1 MADRTSYESLLYKFM
16 QAVSAD
22 IEFYA
27 CQNIQLNLPSITKQ
41 MLLLIIS
48 NVQLIFQS
56 EPILLDIES
65 PCTIVGD
72 IHGHIL
78 DLFRILKTQGLP
90 DVTRYVFLGDLVDRG
105 EFSVETIAL
114 VYLLKII
121 WPQNVFI
128 IRGNHEFDFLASQCG
143 FKKQLL
149 DTYNDESIYRHYLS
163 SFSEIPLA
171 IRIDNKMLCVHGG
184 IGPSLFSVK
193 QISTLEKPIHD
204 FGSELIDPLLW
215 SDPNDT
221 VESFEPSSRGT
232 GFFFSES
239 VLDEFLNLSNLE
251 ILIRAHECVMEGA
264 EPKFHRKL
272 ITVFSAS
279 NYCGIV
285 KNMSAIIKVT
295 APMEF
300 HSVKFPPL
308 DYLKRPVHVKTMQ
321 RISTS
326 LSSTVFNTARVNK
339 MENKKFPILSSGFPG
354 ERHSMDMSARGQQS
368 QFKTVPNFKAVPV
381 NMTRRMTL
389 LPSSETLQTL
399 PSLAS
404 TAPPAGISQ
413 SLIQNDN
420 QSPQSSH
427 INPHNSNGVPHCPS
441 AGSLPLKS
449 QPNVQAPSFI
459 TPNIDIQ
466 MKKKRRGF
474 SSL

>member
-1 MADRTSYESLLYKFM
+1 MADRTPYEVMLNRFM
-16 QAVSAD
+16 QAASAD

-27 CQNIQLNLPSITKQ
+27 CQNLQLNLPIISKQ
-41 MLLLIIS
+41 MLLLLIS
-48 NVQLIFQS
+48 NVELIFQS
-56 EPILLDIES
+56 EPIFLDIES

-90 DVTRYVFLGDLVDRG
+90 DKTRYVFLGDLVDRG

-114 VYLLKII
+114 VYLLKFL

-149 DTYNDESIYRHYLS
+149 ETYYDESVYRHYLS

-193 QISTLEKPIHD
+193 QIASLKKPIFD

-215 SDPNDT
+215 SDPNDS

-239 VLDEFLNLSNLE
+239 VLAEFLNLSNLE
-251 ILIRAHECVMEGA
+251 VLVRAHECVMEGSEA
-264 EPKFHRKL
+264 KFHGKL

-295 APMEF
+295 APMELT
-300 HSVKFPPL
+300 SVRFPPL
-308 DYLKRPVHVKTMQ
+308 DYLKRPIHVKTMQ

-326 LSSTVFNTARVNK
+326 LSTTIFNSARVK
-339 MENKKFPILSSGFPG
+339 SDNKKFPSLSPSLPM
-354 ERHSMDMSARGQQS
+354 ERHSMDMSARSQSGQC
-368 QFKTVPNFKAVPV
+368 KTVPNFKSVSS
-381 NMTRRMTL
+381 NRRMTL
-389 LPSSETLQTL
+389 LPNSETLQTL

-404 TAPPAGISQ
+404 TAPPASISQ
-413 SLIQNDN
+413 SLMPNESTPSIQMLHQN
-420 QSPQSSH
+420 H
-427 INPHNSNGVPHCPS
+427 HNSGGVPHVAS
-441 AGSLPLKS
+441 SGSLQLKS
-449 QPNVQAPSFI
+449 PPNIQAPSYI
-459 TPNIDIQ
+459 TPNIDPQ
-466 MKKKRRGF
+466 LKKRRKGF

>member
-1 MADRTSYESLLYKFM
+1 MADRAPFEALLNRFM

-22 IEFYA
+22 VEFYA
-27 CQNIQLNLPSITKQ
+27 CQNLQLNLPSISKQ
-41 MLLLIIS
+41 MILLLTS
-48 NVQLIFQS
+48 NVELIFQS
-56 EPILLDIES
+56 EPTLLDIES

-90 DVTRYVFLGDLVDRG
+90 DKTRYVFLGDLVDRG

-114 VYLLKII
+114 VYLLKIL
-121 WPQNVFI
+121 WPQNVFV

-149 DTYNDESIYRHYLS
+149 ETYSDESIYRHYLS

-171 IRIDNKMLCVHGG
+171 IRIDKRMLCVHGG
-184 IGPSLFSVK
+184 IGPSLFSIK
-193 QISTLEKPIHD
+193 QIANLEKPIFD

-215 SDPNDT
+215 SDPNDS

-239 VLDEFLNLSNLE
+239 VLDEFLNLSNLN
-251 ILIRAHECVMEGA
+251 ILIRAHECVMEGS
-264 EPKFHRKL
+264 EPKFHNKL

-295 APMEF
+295 APMEYSF
-300 HSVKFPPL
+300 VQFPPL
-308 DYLKRPVHVKTMQ
+308 DYLKRPIHVKTMQ

-326 LSSTVFNTARVNK
+326 LSTTLFNSARVNK
-339 MENKKFPILSSGFPG
+339 PDTKKFPGLSPFS
-354 ERHSMDMSARGQQS
+354 EQRHSMDMSARGGSTQV
-368 QFKTVPNFKAVPV
+368 KTVPNFKGVSSG
-381 NMTRRMTL
+381 MQRRMTL
-389 LPSSETLQTL
+389 LPNADGLQSL

-404 TAPPAGISQ
+404 TAPVQ
-413 SLIQNDN
+413 NVNQNDN
-420 QSPQSSH
+420 YTTGIPSCSS
-427 INPHNSNGVPHCPS
+427 SNNFHVPAS
-441 AGSLPLKS
+441 ASVNIKSSSSLGFP
-449 QPNVQAPSFI
+449 PPYV
-459 TPNIDIQ
+459 TPNIDNSLR
-466 MKKKRRGF
+466 KKRRGF